1 MQRLFGVN
9 QYVNLAA
16 DVNKDSIK
24 VVSLLQ
30 WALLEDAGLYVMQ
43 KLSEETN
50 NWFVLEHYN
59 NFFKFRIEKGDR
71 SLGFFFGFMEKL
83 KSDINFDEYAVS
95 QTTLEQIFNAFALEQ
110 DMDAEDTGIKK
121 RRSTIREDKE
131 E

>member
-1 MQRLFGVN
+1 
-9 QYVNLAA
+9 
-16 DVNKDSIK
+16 
-24 VVSLLQ
+24 
-30 WALLEDAGLYVMQ
+30 
-43 KLSEETN
+43 
-50 NWFVLEHYN
+50 
-59 NFFKFRIEKGDR
+59 
-71 SLGFFFGFMEKL
+71 MEKL